1 MNISSASTAAAATAA
16 GIRRNRWEDVA
27 KFNAAAPVEAREMLE
42 WATNRPAAS
51 THGSLAQRGDL
62 FLFGGTGRCGNQWE
76 AGAGGWYPT
85 AAVWRIPRRGKGRS
99 GRPKLIAV
107 KMDWY

>member
-27 KFNAAAPVEAREMLE
+27 KFNAAAPENAREMLE
-42 WATNRPAAS
+42 WATNRPAKAA
-51 THGSLAQRGDL
+51 HGALAQRGDL
-62 FLFGGTGRCGNQWE
+62 FLFGGTGMCGNRWE
-76 AGAGGWYPT
+76 RGSWYPI
-85 AAVWRIPRRGKGRS
+85 AAVWRIPRRGKGRE